1 MAATPPDALASI
13 RVSAV
18 VPHPPARVWQARCDP
33 AQSARWWAAGD
44 VRPVVGHRFTMDMG
58 AWGQQPCEVLAV
70 QPSRLL
76 SYAFAP
82 DTLHT
87 AITWRLEPEGSGTLL
102 TLEHAGFD
110 LDHPLGRRAYEGMNA
125 GWPGLLERLGAFLD
139 ASPG

>member
-1 MAATPPDALASI
+1 VASI
-13 RVSAV
+13 RVSEI
-18 VPHPPARVWQARCDP
+18 VPHPLARVWRALTEP

-70 QPSRLL
+70 QPMRLL

-87 AITWRLEPEGSGTLL
+87 AITWRLDAAGEGTSI

-110 LDHPLGRRAYEGMNA
+110 LDDAVGLRAYQGMSE
-125 GWPGLLERLGAFLD
+125 GWPGVLGRLDVYLSSGAR
-139 ASPG
+139 G

>member
-1 MAATPPDALASI
+1 MSATVASI
-13 RVSAV
+13 RVSEV
-18 VPHPPARVWQARCDP
+18 LPHPLGRVWGALTEP
-33 AQSARWWAAGD
+33 AQSARWWACGD

-70 QPSRLL
+70 QPMRLF

-87 AITWRLEPEGSGTLL
+87 AITWRLDAEGVGTRL

-110 LDHPLGRRAYEGMNA
+110 LDDAAALRAYEGMGK
-125 GWPGLLERLGAFLD
+125 GWPGLLGRLDDFLS
-139 ASPG
+139 ATARS

>member
-1 MAATPPDALASI
+1 MPITVASI
-13 RVSAV
+13 RVSEV
-18 VPHPPARVWQARCDP
+18 FPHPPARVWLALTEP
-33 AQSARWWAAGD
+33 SQSGRWWAAGD
-44 VRPVVGHRFTMDMG
+44 VRAVVGHRFTMDMG

-70 QPSRLL
+70 QPMRLL

-110 LDHPLGRRAYEGMNA
+110 LDDPLGRRAYEGMNV
-125 GWPGLLERLGAFLD
+125 GWPGLLERLDAFLA